1 VTEFGKKFRLA
12 REAKDISLDDVSN
25 VTKISAR
32 MLQAIE
38 EDHFDQLPGGVFNKG
53 FIRAYAKH
61 LGLNAEE
68 AINDYLLALRQA
80 QVDAHEVWDP
90 AHPVAPRTPA
100 PRPAAPEKSSAPA
113 YSKPT
118 LKEDA
123 RLRVQEEVGEAEEEQ
138 EELPHLQLPR
148 AEDIRP
154 TPRNFAGA
162 GDNSFPWRILA
173 LAAVIVVLG
182 AVLWIRHS
190 RATHTQAASAKPQPA
205 ATASVPTLVNASQP
219 ASSAPAVNA
228 AINQPSS
235 ALDAKPSPTT
245 ESPAHASTTAA
256 AHAAQKSGDDSGEK
270 VIVKN
275 DVTIRTFNP
284 APAPPAK
291 AAAPM
296 TLIIRAN
303 ETTWVSVI
311 ADGQPHTQET
321 LIAPAHTSVRASRE
335 ITVKVGNAA
344 GVSFLWNNQEIEPQG
359 AEAEVKTFTFDSTG
373 IHPATQPQNQ

>member
-12 REAKDISLDDVSN
+12 REAKGISLDDVSN

-38 EDHFDQLPGGVFNKG
+38 EDHFEQLPGGVFNKG

-61 LGLNAEE
+61 LGLNPEE
-68 AINDYLLALRQA
+68 AINDYLIALRQA
-80 QVDAHEVWDP
+80 QIDAHEVWDP
-90 AHPVAPRTPA
+90 ARPVVPRTPA
-100 PRPAAPEKSSAPA
+100 PRPAVPEKSSIPA

-123 RLRVQEEVGEAEEEQ
+123 RVEVQEEE

-154 TPRNFAGA
+154 TPVNFTVAR
-162 GDNSFPWRILA
+162 DNSFPWRILA
-173 LAAVIVVLG
+173 FAAVIIVLG

-190 RATHTQAASAKPQPA
+190 RATNTQAASAKPQPA
-205 ATASVPTLVNASQP
+205 SAASVPTLVNASQP
-219 ASSAPAVNA
+219 ASTTPADT

-235 ALDAKPSPTT
+235 TLNANPAPMTESPSHASSPSPTT
-245 ESPAHASTTAA
+245 PPAHAAK
-256 AHAAQKSGDDSGEK
+256 KSEDTSGEK
-270 VIVKN
+270 VIVKS

-284 APAPPAK
+284 PPAPPAK
-291 AAAPM
+291 TAAPM

-321 LIAPAHTSVRASRE
+321 LIAPAHTSVRAARE

-359 AEAEVKTFTFDSTG
+359 AESEVKTFTFDSTG
-373 IHPATQPQNQ
+373 MHPAASSQSQNQ

>member
-1 VTEFGKKFRLA
+1 VTEFGKKFRQA
-12 REAKDISLDDVSN
+12 REAKGISLDDVSN

-61 LGLNAEE
+61 LGLNPEE

-90 AHPVAPRTPA
+90 AHPVAPRTPT
-100 PRPAAPEKSSAPA
+100 PRPAVPEKSSPQ
-113 YSKPT
+113 YSKPI

-123 RLRVQEEVGEAEEEQ
+123 RVEVGEAEEEE

-154 TPRNFAGA
+154 TPRSFAVA
-162 GDNSFPWRILA
+162 RDNAFPWRILA
-173 LAAVIVVLG
+173 LATVIIVLG

-205 ATASVPTLVNASQP
+205 ATASVPTLVNTSQP
-219 ASSAPAVNA
+219 ASTAPAVNNA
-228 AINQPSS
+228 LNQPSS
-235 ALDAKPSPTT
+235 ALNAKPSPTT
-245 ESPAHASTTAA
+245 ESPAHAPTTPA
-256 AHAAQKSGDDSGEK
+256 AHAAEKSDSGEK

-284 APAPPAK
+284 APTPSAK

-321 LIAPAHTSVRASRE
+321 LIAPAHTSVRATRE

-373 IHPATQPQNQ
+373 IHPAAPGQPQNQ